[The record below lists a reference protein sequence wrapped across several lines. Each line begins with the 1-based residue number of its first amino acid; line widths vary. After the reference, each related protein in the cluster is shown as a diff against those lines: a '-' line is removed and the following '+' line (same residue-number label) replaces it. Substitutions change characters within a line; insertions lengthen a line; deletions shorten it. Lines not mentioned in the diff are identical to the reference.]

1 MLAESTEPNEGI
13 SARRCVTAAV
23 RVALHALR
31 DSLSYEA
38 AMNVGVRLRGRY
50 RDLYYED
57 WPSATAV
64 RLASRSEF
72 VQRIGGPDDP
82 EGPGEFLAR
91 VALRRV
97 AEETPYPARAEIRGF
112 LPAHL
117 RAFWPVLKVRGRP
130 RRRMIITSDHG
141 HLRLVSESRRAS

>member
-1 MLAESTEPNEGI
+1 MLAESRETDDGR

-23 RVALHALR
+23 RLALHAVR

-57 WPSATAV
+57 WPSASAT

-72 VQRIGGPDDP
+72 VQRVGGPDDP
-82 EGPGEFLAR
+82 QGPGEFLAR
-91 VALRRV
+91 LALKRV

-117 RAFWPVLKVRGRP
+117 RPFWPVLRVRGR
-130 RRRMIITSDHG
+130 RRRRTVTAPEHV
-141 HLRLVSESRRAS
+141 HLRLVFESRRAS